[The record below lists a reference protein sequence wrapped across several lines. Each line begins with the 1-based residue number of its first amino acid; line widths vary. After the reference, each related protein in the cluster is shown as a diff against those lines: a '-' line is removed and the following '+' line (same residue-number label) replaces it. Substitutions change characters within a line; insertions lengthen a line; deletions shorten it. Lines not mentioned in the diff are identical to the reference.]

1 MLESFQEP
9 FFVNSLISED
19 FLFQD
24 GAFKSSIANVNQSNS
39 SSILYLSAVTQK
51 IVWLAGSLEKV
62 FR

>member
-51 IVWLAGSLEKV
+51 IV
-62 FR
+62 